1 MFSPVSLIQAFLVSF
16 WLEIFQG
23 CTIWFEDLALQL
35 AAILISLCLE
45 GFFVCIFALSVVVN
59 VGTPKHQTVHSRA
72 MFIVGIVTFLLA
84 TIHISIN
91 CMRMLRGYVDH
102 SSLPGGPVGYLG
114 VLSQWDHVFNNV
126 IYATQSILAD
136 CVAVYRC
143 WVLWNRNF
151 FVVCIPFLMVFGSA
165 VSGYMTCAIFAKI
178 HPDSTVFNSALDAW
192 IKTFFAIAVAQNVIT
207 TTLMAWRIAD
217 AEKQSSAYRTSKSNL
232 IPILRILVESAALY
246 LTAEIILLILYVAN
260 SNAQYIVLEAITPII
275 GITLSSFV
283 FRAKRFLHYQSN
295 PSAHVHEFSSSN
307 TPGRAIPLQPMIT
320 VNITEQTDYDPES
333 QWLPER
339 K

>member
-1 MFSPVSLIQAFLVSF
+1 MPSPVSLVQAFLVSF
-16 WLEIFQG
+16 WLEG
-23 CTIWFEDLALQL
+23 VLY
-35 AAILISLCLE
+35 

-72 MFIVGIVTFLLA
+72 MFIVGIVTFVLA

-91 CMRMLRGYVDH
+91 CMRMMRGYVDH

-126 IYATQSILAD
+126 IYATQSILGD

-151 FVVCIPFLMVFGSA
+151 FVVCVPSLMVIASA

-178 HPDSTVFNSALDAW
+178 HPGSTVFNNALDAW

-275 GITLSSFV
+275 GITFNAITIRITVRSQSS
-283 FRAKRFLHYQSN
+283 SN
-295 PSAHVHEFSSSN
+295 AHEFSSSN
-307 TPGRAIPLQPMIT
+307 TPGRAIPLRPIS
-320 VNITEQTDYDPES
+320 VNILERTEYDAES
-333 QWLPER
+333 QWPLER

>member
-1 MFSPVSLIQAFLVSF
+1 MSAPVSLIQAFLVSF
-16 WLEIFQG
+16 WLEG
-23 CTIWFEDLALQL
+23 VLY
-35 AAILISLCLE
+35 
-45 GFFVCIFALSVVVN
+45 GFFVCIFALSLAVN
-59 VGTPKHQTVHSRA
+59 LGATKQQTGHSRA
-72 MFIVGIVTFLLA
+72 MFIVGIVTFILA

-114 VLSQWDHVFNNV
+114 ILSQWDHVFNNV
-126 IYATQSILAD
+126 IYATQSILGD

-143 WVLWNRNF
+143 WILWNRNF
-151 FVVCIPFLMVFGSA
+151 LVVCVPFLMVFGSA

-178 HPDSTVFNSALDAW
+178 QPGSTVFDKELDAW
-192 IKTFFAIAVAQNVIT
+192 IKTFFAIAVAQNIIT
-207 TTLMAWRIAD
+207 TALMAWRIAAAD
-217 AEKQSSAYRTSKSNL
+217 RQTSSYRVTKNNL

-260 SNAQYIVLEAITPII
+260 SNAQYILLEIITPII
-275 GITLSSFV
+275 GITFNAITIRITLRS
-283 FRAKRFLHYQSN
+283 QSN
-295 PSAHVHEFSSSN
+295 QSVHVGEMTSSN
-307 TPGRAIPLQPMIT
+307 SRRPPGNIPLHPMIT

-333 QWLPER
+333 QWPLEG